1 MSDDPQLFGDP
12 LMDYQNGVRMDLRL
26 KLAIEFLKADL
37 SPLSNGV
44 PSLTRSARVNTAVAL
59 TAVGRAAYALDLAGA
74 LIEQASAR
82 SWLKE
87 LPETAELSAR
97 ERRHVERQVRTQLE
111 QQLCGQRVVSEE
123 APKVQRAKGV
133 LK

>member
-26 KLAIEFLKADL
+26 KLAIEFLKADT
-37 SPLSNGV
+37 V
-44 PSLTRSARVNTAVAL
+44 PCSVNTFRSARVDATVAL
-59 TAVGRAAYALDLAGA
+59 LIAERAGYALDLAGA
-74 LIEQASAR
+74 LIEQASER
-82 SWLKE
+82 GWLKE